1 MFTRVI
7 LKKIK
12 SLWKEYAMYILE
24 ILANDK
30 HFPKSIS
37 QYGLLIIKLPRAIVV
52 HDISPSL
59 FKLKRVSYLP

>member
-1 MFTRVI
+1 
-7 LKKIK
+7 
-12 SLWKEYAMYILE
+12 MYVLE

-37 QYGLLIIKLPRAIVV
+37 QYGLLIIKLPRAIV